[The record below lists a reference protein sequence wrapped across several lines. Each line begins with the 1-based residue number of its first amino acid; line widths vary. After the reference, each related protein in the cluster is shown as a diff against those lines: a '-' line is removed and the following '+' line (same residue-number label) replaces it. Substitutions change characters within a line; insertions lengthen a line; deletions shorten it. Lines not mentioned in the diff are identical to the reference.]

1 MKNTYTDINTDIT
14 DMNRKIEYQD
24 WGLVEYNEAWAK
36 QDKLFSATIDTKMLG
51 QSTTNYLVFCEH
63 PHVYTLGKSGDEQN
77 MLLNMIQLQAKNA
90 VFVHSNRGGDIT
102 YHGPGQVVGYP
113 IFDLDN
119 FELGLKSYIFRIE
132 EAIIKT
138 LQQYNIS
145 STRLEGSTGVW
156 LEVDTPECRKICAIG
171 VRSSRFVTMHGFAL
185 NVNTQLEYFDYIHP
199 CGFIDKGVT
208 SMQKELGRKVDM
220 EELKKR
226 LRKCIEEQFR

>member
-1 MKNTYTDINTDIT
+1 
-14 DMNRKIEYQD
+14 
-24 WGLVEYNEAWAK
+24 
-36 QDKLFSATIDTKMLG
+36 
-51 QSTTNYLVFCEH
+51 
-63 PHVYTLGKSGDEQN
+63 